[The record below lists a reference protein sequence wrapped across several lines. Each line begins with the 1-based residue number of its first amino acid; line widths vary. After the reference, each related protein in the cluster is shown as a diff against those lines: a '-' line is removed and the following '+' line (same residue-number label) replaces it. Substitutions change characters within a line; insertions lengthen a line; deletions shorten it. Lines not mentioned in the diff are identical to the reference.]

1 MSHLQTSTL
10 PFKQRVEQQV
20 HNEIMRKAVVKAQE
34 TIGANRQKMV
44 DELGNWEEWRDL
56 SKQFRKTGKSG
67 EIFQNNSVTT
77 F

>member
-10 PFKQRVEQQV
+10 PFKQRIDQQV
-20 HNEIMRKAVVKAQE
+20 NNEIMRKAVVKAQE

-56 SKQFRKTGKSG
+56 SKQFRNHVLANLYAYLYQLS
-67 EIFQNNSVTT
+67 
-77 F
+77 